1 MDVNINVLTLK
12 VATPVHVQQ
21 DTVFTHILLVK
32 VSLSSCSYIYTKKLL
47 HFNIIVD
54 IDECISN
61 NGGCSNTTGICKNTP
76 GSFYCQCHI
85 GYSLANDGFTCNGEV
100 VFHFYIK
107 FIMLMN

>member
-1 MDVNINVLTLK
+1 MVDVSINVLTLK

-32 VSLSSCSYIYTKKLL
+32 VSLLYAKKLL

-100 VFHFYIK
+100 VFLFLH
-107 FIMLMN
+107 